1 MNNNEILK
9 SLEEEKTK
17 LESDF
22 TIYTGQLK
30 QLDENMA
37 SVEQEY
43 KTKRESLEVTIE
55 RIRGAYKVVYDQLT
69 KFGAIKEEEPK
80 QEAVAEAP
88 TQEAVAEEPKQE
100 EKLKTTKTSAK
111 KAEKKEE
118 PKKDEKVGSSLT
130 PEEIEKINKAVKKP
144 EVKTVNGNEI
154 PEYLQQEYNK

>member
-80 QEAVAEAP
+80 QE
-88 TQEAVAEEPKQE
+88 TVAEEPKQE
-100 EKLKTTKTSAK
+100 EKSKTTKTSAK

>member
-69 KFGAIKEEEPK
+69 KFGAIKEEPK
-80 QEAVAEAP
+80 
-88 TQEAVAEEPKQE
+88 QEAVAEEPKQE
-100 EKLKTTKTSAK
+100 EKSKTTKTSVK
-111 KAEKKEE
+111 KTEKKEE

>member
-1 MNNNEILK
+1 MSDNEILK

-69 KFGAIKEEEPK
+69 KFGAIKEEVP
-80 QEAVAEAP
+80 ATTNAE
-88 TQEAVAEEPKQE
+88 VVEPKQE
-100 EKLKTTKTSAK
+100 EKPKSTKSSSK
-111 KAEKKEE
+111 KVEKKEE
-118 PKKDEKVGSSLT
+118 PKKEIQDEKVKTSLT

-144 EVKTVNGNEI
+144 EVKTVKGNEI